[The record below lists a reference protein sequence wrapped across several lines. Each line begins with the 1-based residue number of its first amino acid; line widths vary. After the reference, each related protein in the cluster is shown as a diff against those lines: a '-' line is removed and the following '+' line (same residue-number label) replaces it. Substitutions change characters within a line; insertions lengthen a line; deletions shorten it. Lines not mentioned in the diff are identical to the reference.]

1 MDTAL
6 HSRVQ
11 VPIKYNYLQK
21 ADRKDICKLLFATF
35 KNTVPRVK
43 YEQQLEKCLLQDE
56 IMNFQLNAREL
67 RNGESIQSLE
77 SRDAAVC

>member
-11 VPIKYNYLQK
+11 VPIKYDYLK
-21 ADRKDICKLLFATF
+21 RADRENICKSLFATF

-43 YEQQLEKCLLQDE
+43 YEQQLEECLLQDE
-56 IMNFQLNAREL
+56 IMDLELNAREL
-67 RNGESIQSLE
+67 RNGESIQSVE

>member
-11 VPIKYNYLQK
+11 VPIKYDYLQK
-21 ADRKDICKLLFATF
+21 ADRKNICKSLFATF

-43 YEQQLEKCLLQDE
+43 YEQQLEECLLQDE
-56 IMNFQLNAREL
+56 ILDFPLNAREL
-67 RNGESIQSLE
+67 RNGEVIQSLE
-77 SRDAAVC
+77 SRDSAVC